1 MRSKAPLS
9 LMEQMIMLLVFA
21 LAAALCLQAFVK
33 SDAVSRRDEA
43 RAQAVVRVQTAAEV
57 LSSTGGDFSRAAG
70 VLGGTCGSE
79 DSLGMFFDEEY
90 RQVPSMYDMALP
102 NGAWV
107 RSAPYVLLAKRIDS
121 GVPGLGKAEINVY
134 DNINAEELFRIETA
148 WQEVLP

>member
-43 RAQAVVRVQTAAEV
+43 RAQAAVRAQTAAE
-57 LSSTGGDFSRAAG
+57 LLQHCGGDLAETARLLGCTAG
-70 VLGGTCGSE
+70 
-79 DSLGMFFDEEY
+79 
-90 RQVPSMYDMALP
+90 
-102 NGAWV
+102 
-107 RSAPYVLLAKRIDS
+107 
-121 GVPGLGKAEINVY
+121 
-134 DNINAEELFRIETA
+134 AEELHIRYDEDWNATEEGTYHLYARYERSDLPGQGLAVVRVIEGGGEWTEQNTLIELPVA